1 METITTEQLEKMYDR
16 LLKNCDTALANSTS
30 EWAHNFW
37 TNTKQKLY
45 ENMSDL
51 GILKNNRTIH

>member
-1 METITTEQLEKMYDR
+1 MYDR